1 MHSYINSILAI
12 QVYMHILNHFS
23 SILMLTFG
31 WGWEWG
37 RGSVQYY
44 LCMFMWKGWGGLP
57 INLELITTE
66 GAASWPTRG
75 TNIHRRCSELTVIL
89 GRLSDDSKR
98 EGGHVDERH
107 VRCRVASSPG
117 SPAGQGEGHQVPPLP
132 WWPPGVPDAAA
143 LRGLLLLL
151 LPADRQQS
159 GSFFPL
165 PRPGWP
171 HSQERDQV
179 GAGQFYC
186 CCFTRARL
194 ALVDFLRKGKQKT
207 SWQGEI
213 KNH

>member
-1 MHSYINSILAI
+1 MGVRVGEGQRSVLFVHVHVS
-12 QVYMHILNHFS
+12 V
-23 SILMLTFG
+23 
-31 WGWEWG
+31 
-37 RGSVQYY
+37 RG
-44 LCMFMWKGWGGLP
+44 GGLP
-57 INLELITTE
+57 INLELISREGAASWLELITTE
-66 GAASWPTRG
+66 GAASWLTRG
-75 TNIHRRCSELTVIL
+75 TNIHRRCSELTVVL
-89 GRLSDDSKR
+89 ARLSDDSKR

-132 WWPPGVPDAAA
+132 WRPPGVPDAAA
-143 LRGLLLLL
+143 LRGLLFLL

-165 PRPGWP
+165 PRPGRP

-186 CCFTRARL
+186 CCFTHTRL
-194 ALVDFLRKGKQKT
+194 ALVDCLREGKQKT
-207 SWQGEI
+207 SWQGKI